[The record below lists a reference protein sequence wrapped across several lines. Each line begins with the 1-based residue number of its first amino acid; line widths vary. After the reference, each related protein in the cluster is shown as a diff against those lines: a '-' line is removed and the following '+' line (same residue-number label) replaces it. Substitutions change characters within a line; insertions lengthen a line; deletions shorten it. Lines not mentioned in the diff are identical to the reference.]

1 MFKLVSN
8 AITLCYYF
16 FLVQNFILIFIQ
28 QFHMNFQSNVH
39 VFGLYFYLT
48 SLGKFVIYYIL
59 IKCSRDYEKIVF
71 IEQRDKAQKF

>member
-1 MFKLVSN
+1 
-8 AITLCYYF
+8 
-16 FLVQNFILIFIQ
+16 
-28 QFHMNFQSNVH
+28 MNFQSKVH

-48 SLGKFVIYYIL
+48 SLGKFVSYYIL